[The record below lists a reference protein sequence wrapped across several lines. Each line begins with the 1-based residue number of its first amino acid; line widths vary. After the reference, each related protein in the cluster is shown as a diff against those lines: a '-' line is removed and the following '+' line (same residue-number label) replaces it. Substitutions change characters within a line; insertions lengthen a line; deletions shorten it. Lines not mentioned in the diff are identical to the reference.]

1 MRAKTL
7 KSYAVDL
14 IHSTQRTAGVHM
26 EFSQGSVEYA
36 FILAFAKALYDQ
48 QLGFLAL
55 LGYVLD
61 PADVDADGLTQGV
74 VRGL

>member
-1 MRAKTL
+1 
-7 KSYAVDL
+7 
-14 IHSTQRTAGVHM
+14 M